1 MTVFNFTLLVNDPLA
16 DVVSAALGVDADNGY
31 AEADIGKGVKL
42 AAANNYVPLAKDD
55 EIEGVVAA
63 LSPET
68 VNDGFSFGTVQK
80 NRRIEAVV
88 GANVSVTPVAVGT
101 LVVADTPVALGT
113 AGGLQVYVGAPALH
127 KWRCIRNIVS
137 AAAAGATIGDTVLLE
152 RV

>member
-31 AEADIGKGVKL
+31 VENDIGKGVKL
-42 AAANNYVPLAKDD
+42 AAGNNYVPVGKDD

-63 LSPET
+63 LNPET
-68 VNDGFSFGTVQK
+68 VNDGFSFGSVQK
-80 NRRIEAVV
+80 NRRIEAMV

-113 AGGLQVYVGAPALH
+113 AGMLQVYVGAPALH
-127 KWRCIRNIVS
+127 KWRVIRNIVS